1 VKIGGI
7 MSNQLVKGFTNE
19 ELWNK
24 AEYEGID
31 YLFLDYLDINSILNY
46 NLRKAVEQ
54 YISAFEEIQNILEEY
69 EPEEEE

>member
-1 VKIGGI
+1 

>member
-1 VKIGGI
+1 
-7 MSNQLVKGFTNE
+7 MSQLVKGFTNE

-54 YISAFEEIQNILEEY
+54 YISAFEEIQNILSEY

>member
-1 VKIGGI
+1 

-19 ELWNK
+19 ELWEK

-31 YLFLDYLDINSILNY
+31 YLFLYYLDIDSILNY

-54 YISAFEEIQNILEEY
+54 YRSAFEEIQNILEEY

>member
-1 VKIGGI
+1 
-7 MSNQLVKGFTNE
+7 MSQLVKGFTNE

-54 YISAFEEIQNILEEY
+54 YRSAFEEIQNILEEY

>member
-1 VKIGGI
+1 
-7 MSNQLVKGFTNE
+7 MQLVEGFTNE

-31 YLFLDYLDINSILNY
+31 YLFLDYLDIDSILNY

-54 YISAFEEIQNILEEY
+54 YKLAFEEIQSILSEY
-69 EPEEEE
+69 EPDEDY

>member
-1 VKIGGI
+1 
-7 MSNQLVKGFTNE
+7 MPQLVEGFTNE

-31 YLFLDYLDINSILNY
+31 YLFIDYLDINSILNY
-46 NLRKAVEQ
+46 NLRKAVQE
-54 YISAFEEIQNILEEY
+54 YRLAFEEIQNILSEY

>member
-1 VKIGGI
+1 
-7 MSNQLVKGFTNE
+7 MTQLVEGFTNE

-31 YLFLDYLDINSILNY
+31 YLFIDYLDINSILNY
-46 NLRKAVEQ
+46 NLRKAVQE
-54 YISAFEEIQNILEEY
+54 YRSAFEEIQNILSEY

>member
-1 VKIGGI
+1 L
-7 MSNQLVKGFTNE
+7 SQLVKGFTNE

-54 YISAFEEIQNILEEY
+54 YRSAFEEIQNILEEY

>member
-1 VKIGGI
+1 
-7 MSNQLVKGFTNE
+7 MTQLVKGFTNE

-31 YLFLDYLDINSILNY
+31 YLFLDYLDIDSILNY

-54 YISAFEEIQNILEEY
+54 YKLAFEEIQSILEEY
-69 EPEEEE
+69 EPYEDC

>member
-1 VKIGGI
+1 

-24 AEYEGID
+24 AEYEGIE
-31 YLFLDYLDINSILNY
+31 YMFLDYLNIDNIQDKDL
-46 NLRKAVEQ
+46 LKAVRQ
-54 YISAFEEIQNILEEY
+54 FRLAFEEIQTILSEY

>member
-1 VKIGGI
+1 
-7 MSNQLVKGFTNE
+7 MSQLVKGFTNE

-31 YLFLDYLDINSILNY
+31 YLFLDYLDIDSILNY
-46 NLRKAVEQ
+46 NLRKAVQE
-54 YISAFEEIQNILEEY
+54 YRSAFEEIQNILSEY

>member
-1 VKIGGI
+1 
-7 MSNQLVKGFTNE
+7 MTQLVEGFTNE

-31 YLFLDYLDINSILNY
+31 YLFLDYLDIDSILNY
-46 NLRKAVEQ
+46 NLRKAVQE
-54 YISAFEEIQNILEEY
+54 YRSAFEEIQNILSEY

>member
-1 VKIGGI
+1 M
-7 MSNQLVKGFTNE
+7 MSQLVKGFTNE

-31 YLFLDYLDINSILNY
+31 YLFLDYLDIDSILNY
-46 NLRKAVEQ
+46 NLRKAVQE
-54 YISAFEEIQNILEEY
+54 YRSAFEEIQSILEKY

>member
-1 VKIGGI
+1 
-7 MSNQLVKGFTNE
+7 MSQLVKGFTNE

-31 YLFLDYLDINSILNY
+31 YLFLDYLDIDSILNY
-46 NLRKAVEQ
+46 NLRKAVQE
-54 YISAFEEIQNILEEY
+54 YRSAFEEIQSILEKY

>member
-1 VKIGGI
+1 

-31 YLFLDYLDINSILNY
+31 YLFLDYLDIDSILNY

-54 YISAFEEIQNILEEY
+54 YRSAFEEIQSILEKY

>member
-1 VKIGGI
+1 

-31 YLFLDYLDINSILNY
+31 YLFLDYLDIDSILNY

-54 YISAFEEIQNILEEY
+54 YRSAFEEIQNILEEY

>member
-1 VKIGGI
+1 

-31 YLFLDYLDINSILNY
+31 YLFLDYLDIDSILNY
-46 NLRKAVEQ
+46 NLRKAVQE
-54 YISAFEEIQNILEEY
+54 YRSAFEEIQNILSEY